1 MPKLKTLF
9 ETPKKAAITV
19 ACILVLLATL
29 GTASVYAANAFARSS
44 AIGGDAAANFAFAD
58 AGVDPASVQR
68 LRVEFD
74 REDGRFVY
82 EVEFTANGAEYEYLI
97 DAEDG
102 SVVKKEKE
110 VQSTAAPQASSRP
123 GGMTPSK
130 SLEEAREIALAD
142 AGIAEADAVF
152 TEAELDQDNGLWVYE
167 FKFRARNTEFE
178 YEINANTG
186 DVYSKVV
193 KTYVTPSPA
202 PIPESTPGPAPSQT
216 PESTP
221 GPAPSQ
227 VQDSA
232 PPAYTHHPDDHDS
245 APRQTG
251 AVSSGTGLEDAK
263 AAALA
268 DAGLSADAVAFTKA
282 KLDWED
288 GIQVYEI
295 EFFTSTHEYEYEID
309 ASTGAVYSRSVEAFQ
324 AASGS
329 QGGPA
334 QSNPGMDTGSAYIG
348 TDQAKSIALNHAG
361 LTESEVMVTKAK
373 LDRDDGQMVYEIE
386 FRQGQVE
393 YEYKIDA
400 QSGAIL
406 EHEIDR
412 D

>member
-1 MPKLKTLF
+1 MPNLKTLF
-9 ETPKKAAITV
+9 ETPKKAAVTV
-19 ACILVLLATL
+19 ACILVLLVTL

-44 AIGGDAAANFAFAD
+44 AIGEEAAANFAFVD
-58 AGVDPASVQR
+58 AGVDPASAQR

-82 EVEFTANGAEYEYLI
+82 EVNFSADGAEYEYLI

-110 VQSTAAPQASSRP
+110 VQSAAAPQESRP

-142 AGIAEADAVF
+142 AGITEADAVF
-152 TEAELDQDNGLWVYE
+152 AEAELDQDNGLWVYE
-167 FKFRARNTEFE
+167 FKFKAGNAKFE

-186 DVYSKVV
+186 AVYSKVV
-193 KTYVTPSPA
+193 ETYVTPSPA
-202 PIPESTPGPAPSQT
+202 PVPEGTPQPAPSQ
-216 PESTP
+216 
-221 GPAPSQ
+221 APS
-227 VQDSA
+227 SA
-232 PPAYTHHPDDHDS
+232 SPAYTHHPADHDS
-245 APRQTG
+245 DPRHTG
-251 AVSSGTGLEDAK
+251 AVSSGIGLEDAK

-268 DAGLSADAVAFTKA
+268 DAGLSADGVTFTKA

-288 GIQVYEI
+288 GLQVYDI
-295 EFFTSTHEYEYEID
+295 EFYTATHEYEYEID
-309 ASTGAVYSRSVEAFQ
+309 ASTGAIYSRSTEAFQ
-324 AASGS
+324 AASGG
-329 QGGPA
+329 QGAPA
-334 QSNPGMDTGSAYIG
+334 QASPGIGTGSSYIG

-361 LTESEVMVTKAK
+361 LTESQVMVTKAA

>member
-19 ACILVLLATL
+19 ACALVLLVTL
-29 GTASVYAANAFARSS
+29 GTASVYAANALAQGS

-58 AGVDPASVQR
+58 AGVDPASAQR

-74 REDGRFVY
+74 REEGRFVY
-82 EVEFTANGAEYEYLI
+82 EVEFTASGAEYEYLI
-97 DAEDG
+97 DSEDG
-102 SVVKKEKE
+102 SVVKREKK
-110 VQSTAAPQASSRP
+110 VVSPAPQESRP
-123 GGMTPSK
+123 IGMTPSK
-130 SLEEAREIALAD
+130 TLEEAREIALAD

-167 FKFRARNTEFE
+167 FKFRAGNSKFE

-186 DVYSKVV
+186 EVYSKSVE
-193 KTYVTPSPA
+193 TYVTPSPA
-202 PIPESTPGPAPSQT
+202 PAQTRAPTPENTPQPSSSQT
-216 PESTP
+216 PEPQPSAGTP
-221 GPAPSQ
+221 SIE
-227 VQDSA
+227 S
-232 PPAYTHHPDDHDS
+232 HHPDDHDRGS
-245 APRQTG
+245 GDQLTG
-251 AVSSGTGLEDAK
+251 AVSGGIGLDEAK

-268 DAGLSADAVAFTKA
+268 DAGLSADDVSFTKA

-295 EFFTSTHEYEYEID
+295 EFFTSTHEYEYEIA
-309 ASTGAVYSRSVEAFQ
+309 ASTGAVYSRSVEAFRV
-324 AASGS
+324 SGS
-329 QGGPA
+329 NQDTPG
-334 QSNPGMDTGSAYIG
+334 QSGPGMDTGSSYIG
-348 TDQAKSIALNHAG
+348 TDQAKSIALDHAG
-361 LTESEVMVTKAK
+361 LTESQVMVTKAK